1 MISLFAS
8 RNFAGKGGAV
18 MDRDNKL
25 VEGALGLW
33 KILGGE
39 QKKA

>member
-1 MISLFAS
+1 
-8 RNFAGKGGAV
+8 

-33 KILGGE
+33 KTLGGE
-39 QKKA
+39 KKRRSQQWKGAFSPCTG